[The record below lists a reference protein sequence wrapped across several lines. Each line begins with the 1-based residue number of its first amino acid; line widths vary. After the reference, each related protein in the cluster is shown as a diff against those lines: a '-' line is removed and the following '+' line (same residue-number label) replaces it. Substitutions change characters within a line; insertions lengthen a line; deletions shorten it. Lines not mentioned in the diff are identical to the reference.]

1 MKTKFEIGETV
12 YMPIMS
18 WGKDGEEYIA
28 DVWKGIVE
36 DVAISRKAVRLYYVH
51 FYKDGMSTK
60 HKQWL
65 PESTFVKKKRKD
77 EYSKSD
83 FEEGISTQDYLD
95 FFRMIKDDS
104 KN

>member
-65 PESTFVKKKRKD
+65 TESAFVKKKHKN

-83 FEEGISTQDYLD
+83 FVEEISTQDYLD
-95 FFRMIKDDS
+95 FFERIKYAS
-104 KN
+104 KD

>member
-65 PESTFVKKKRKD
+65 TENAFVKKKHKD
-77 EYSKSD
+77 EYNKSD
-83 FEEGISTQDYLD
+83 FVEGISTQDYLD